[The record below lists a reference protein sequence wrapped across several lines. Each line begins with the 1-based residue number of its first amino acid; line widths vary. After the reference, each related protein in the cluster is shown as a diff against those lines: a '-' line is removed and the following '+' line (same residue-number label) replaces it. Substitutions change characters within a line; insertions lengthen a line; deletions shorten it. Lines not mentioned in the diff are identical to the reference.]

1 MWSSCIAAGWE
12 SVSGARSFQR
22 WRSRRGIDSAALS
35 SPSSFV
41 THTCLSSPPLGPA
54 ALAFL
59 PCHICHRRSVARVA
73 LGFKFNLVS
82 IWCNCFERQPRRR
95 VFSPVFC
102 DPESPGPCRR
112 PSHRCSSAIHKT
124 SGFIPPKGHL
134 NGATSYLHAGRPRGS
149 FLKSVKVVQTVGLSR
164 FYSFYQQSELRWRAA
179 QVENR

>member
-1 MWSSCIAAGWE
+1 MAFPARDRLCC
-12 SVSGARSFQR
+12 SVFPLFLCDPHLSF
-22 WRSRRGIDSAALS
+22 L
-35 SPSSFV
+35 
-41 THTCLSSPPLGPA
+41 SPPLGPA

-124 SGFIPPKGHL
+124 SGFIPQKGHL
-134 NGATSYLHAGRPRGS
+134 NGATSYLHAEGQRGEREGGLDCRTFPFLFFLSAVRTKMEGPR
-149 FLKSVKVVQTVGLSR
+149 R
-164 FYSFYQQSELRWRAA
+164 
-179 QVENR
+179 